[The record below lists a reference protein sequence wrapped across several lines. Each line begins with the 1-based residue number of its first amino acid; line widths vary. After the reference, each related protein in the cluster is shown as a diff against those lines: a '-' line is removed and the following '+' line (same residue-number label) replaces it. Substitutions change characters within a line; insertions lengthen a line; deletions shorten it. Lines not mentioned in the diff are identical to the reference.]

1 MPSVHKRRGLCIEIR
16 QTKREGGGVYGGAE
30 DQGTQ
35 NHAAVDCLCDLICAG
50 PGGAGL
56 ELGPVSQL
64 SEFVRQAVQT
74 DAEFQAVFAQVGEAV
89 SRKAPAVEAFLPW
102 SQERNETGEETEQQP
117 DQDKEGTDGQNA

>member
-1 MPSVHKRRGLCIEIR
+1 MAAQKTRAPKIMR
-16 QTKREGGGVYGGAE
+16 Q
-30 DQGTQ
+30 
-35 NHAAVDCLCDLICAG
+35 LIACVILFVLVLAG
-50 PGGAGL
+50 RGL

-64 SEFVRQAVQT
+64 SEFVSQSVQT